1 MPTFNNGDE
10 KMTRSTNDTVTPRC
24 ETCCA
29 GLRPQSRKSL
39 LHYTRE
45 MIRRESGSRR
55 FGALGLAALAIIGCG
70 NSPTLATYEGE
81 DRVESFMQADFTRLY
96 RIHVPTRAEAGPV
109 APLVLAFHG
118 SGQTGEQLRA
128 QSGLDQ
134 AADAAGFIVVYLQA
148 AMGGWDVFGSFQ
160 FLGLDEV
167 AYVREVIRRVD
178 QAHVID
184 QGRIIAVGLSNGGV
198 LAQQLGCTMTDRLA
212 GFVAVAASMPRL
224 LAENC
229 RPSRPI
235 SAHYI
240 LGTADPFFP
249 VAGNGAL
256 LPVDSMMQF
265 WRRSNG
271 CTRQRFRW
279 TLPDL
284 DGDSTTVYRIWGLP
298 CSGGART
305 ELDSII
311 GGGHAWPGGV
321 VPAPASFGPTSRDI
335 SVNEEIANFLE
346 RIPRR

>member
-1 MPTFNNGDE
+1 
-10 KMTRSTNDTVTPRC
+10 MTRSINDMMTPRC
-24 ETCCA
+24 GKAFA
-29 GLRPQSRKSL
+29 GLL
-39 LHYTRE
+39 
-45 MIRRESGSRR
+45 RRQRGSRPDDTR
-55 FGALGLAALAIIGCG
+55 KTTDKESRSRRLTALGLATLAILGCG
-70 NSPTLATYEGE
+70 NSPTLATYQGE

-96 RIHVPTRAEAGPV
+96 RVHVPTRAELGPV

-148 AMGGWDVFGSFQ
+148 AMGGWDVFGGFR

-184 QGRIIAVGLSNGGV
+184 QRRIIAVGLSNGGV
-198 LAQQLGCTMTDRLA
+198 LVQHLGCTMTDRLA

-229 RPSRPI
+229 SPSRPI
-235 SAHYI
+235 SALYI
-240 LGTADPFFP
+240 LGTADRFFP

-256 LPVDSMMQF
+256 LPADSMMQL
-265 WRRSNG
+265 WARSNG
-271 CTRQRFRW
+271 CSRRRFRW
-279 TLPDL
+279 ALPDL
-284 DGDSTTVYRIWGLP
+284 DGDSTTVYRIWTLP
-298 CSGGART
+298 CKDGTRT
-305 ELDSII
+305 ELDSIV

-335 SVNEEIANFLE
+335 SVNEEIVKFLE